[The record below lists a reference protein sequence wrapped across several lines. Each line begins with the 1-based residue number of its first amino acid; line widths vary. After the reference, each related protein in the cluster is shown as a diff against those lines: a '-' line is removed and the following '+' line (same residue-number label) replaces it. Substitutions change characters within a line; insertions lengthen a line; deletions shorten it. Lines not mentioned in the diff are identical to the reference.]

1 MDVLASG
8 ALLEPCV
15 QGNQIPADNLDLPPI
30 CDIFIAAFRAGCRPW
45 VTGETSRALPGLDR
59 ILGFC
64 LLLALFSP
72 I

>member
-15 QGNQIPADNLDLPPI
+15 QGNQISADHLDLPPI
-30 CDIFIAAFRAGCRPW
+30 SDIFIATFRAGCRPW
-45 VTGETSRALPGLDR
+45 VTGKTSRALPGLDR
-59 ILGFC
+59 VLGFGFFLS
-64 LLLALFSP
+64 LLRP